1 MADIETM
8 FDQVV
13 EHYIQQ
19 FRPKGSNI
27 SDFEMENI
35 FQSVKK
41 NIRDEVMD
49 FIEEE
54 ERKKILNK
62 IEGEAKDYRK
72 KLFRKVKVT
81 IIVETIFV
89 AFLVGLIVNQVT
101 SLIPQVYCWGVIILS
116 FLACV
121 LLIFLETKD

>member
-1 MADIETM
+1 MADTETM

-54 ERKKILNK
+54 ERS
-62 IEGEAKDYRK
+62 EER
-72 KLFRKVKVT
+72 R
-81 IIVETIFV
+81 
-89 AFLVGLIVNQVT
+89 VGKECRL
-101 SLIPQVYCWGVIILS
+101 
-116 FLACV
+116 
-121 LLIFLETKD
+121 

>member
-1 MADIETM
+1 MADTETM

-81 IIVETIFV
+81 IFV